1 MKRAKTTS
9 YIVELLLLTTRED
22 ELFLNHCRYLG
33 LKADEC
39 MVKEANRRINK
50 YFRDPEVKAIRKKHR
65 KKGHK
70 LSKDDKAVLDA
81 KRKEYGLSEYAFQD
95 YLKVY
100 GRQLSNYLDAS
111 TVQKIATQVWRG
123 AHSVLFGKG
132 KAVRFKDYDHF
143 LSLEGKSNT
152 TGIRYKDGYLIWG
165 KNLKIPVRVPANDKW
180 LHRAMQDRVK
190 YCRIVARWHHTHWRY
205 HLQLILEGVPPAK
218 PKRKVVDAVAG
229 IDIGPSTVAAASQC
243 GVLLQ
248 ELGAEVN
255 SIEAEIARLDR
266 KMDRQRRAS
275 NPDNY
280 DPSGRIKRLKKGE
293 RRVWHYSNGYYKT
306 RAKRRTLYAKRK
318 ALLKQS
324 HTMLANYMLENLG
337 NYFFVEKMSM
347 AGLSKRSKKNKINK
361 KTGRPRSKRR
371 FGKSIQNHAPSQF
384 IEILAR
390 KAKASGGDLIKVDPT
405 PLKASQYDHTN
416 DTCKKASLNQR
427 TKVLSN
433 GDEVQRDLYSAFLL
447 SCLEALDAICRSK
460 CIANYSKFKR
470 MHDIL
475 IHELRRQ
482 KAAGAEFP
490 QCMGI

>member
-1 MKRAKTTS
+1 MKRTKTGSYVVEVPLKTS
-9 YIVELLLLTTRED
+9 KTD
-22 ELFLNHCRYLG
+22 EQFLNHCRYLG
-33 LKADEC
+33 LLADHC
-39 MVKEANRRINK
+39 MVKEANRRLNK
-50 YFRDPEVKAIRKKHR
+50 YYRDQEVKVIRKKHR

-70 LSKDDKAVLDA
+70 LSKGDKAILDA

-100 GRQLSNYLDAS
+100 GRQLSNYLDAN
-111 TVQKIATQVWRG
+111 TVQKIATQVWHG

-132 KAVRFKDYDHF
+132 KAVRYKDYDHF
-143 LSLEGKSNT
+143 LSLEGKTNA
-152 TGIRYKDGYLIWG
+152 TGIRYKDGCLIWG
-165 KNLKIPVRVPANDKW
+165 KSLKVPVCVPANDKW

-205 HLQLILEGVPPAK
+205 HLQLILEGVPPVK

-229 IDIGPSTVAAASQC
+229 IDIGPSTIASVSGC

-280 DPSGRIKRLKKGE
+280 DPSGRIKRFKKGQ

-306 RAKRRTLYAKRK
+306 RAKRRTLYAKRR

-324 HTMLANYMLENLG
+324 HTMLANYLLENLG
-337 NYFFVEKMSM
+337 NFFFVEKMSM
-347 AGLSKRSKKNKINK
+347 AGLAKRSKKNKTNK
-361 KTGRPRSKRR
+361 KTGRPRSKKR

-390 KAKASGGDLIKVDPT
+390 KAKACGGDVIRVDPT
-405 PLKASQYDHTN
+405 PLKASQYDHTD
-416 DTCKKASLNQR
+416 DTYKKASLSQR

-447 SCLEALDAICRSK
+447 SCLEALGTISRSK
-460 CIANYSKFKR
+460 CRANYSKFKY

-475 IHELRRQ
+475 IQDIRRQ
-482 KAAGAEFP
+482 KAAGKYFP
-490 QCMGI
+490 QCMCI

>member
-1 MKRAKTTS
+1 
-9 YIVELLLLTTRED
+9 
-22 ELFLNHCRYLG
+22 
-33 LKADEC
+33 
-39 MVKEANRRINK
+39 
-50 YFRDPEVKAIRKKHR
+50 
-65 KKGHK
+65 
-70 LSKDDKAVLDA
+70 
-81 KRKEYGLSEYAFQD
+81 
-95 YLKVY
+95 
-100 GRQLSNYLDAS
+100 
-111 TVQKIATQVWRG
+111 
-123 AHSVLFGKG
+123 
-132 KAVRFKDYDHF
+132 
-143 LSLEGKSNT
+143 
-152 TGIRYKDGYLIWG
+152 
-165 KNLKIPVRVPANDKW
+165 
-180 LHRAMQDRVK
+180 
-190 YCRIVARWHHTHWRY
+190 
-205 HLQLILEGVPPAK
+205 
-218 PKRKVVDAVAG
+218 
-229 IDIGPSTVAAASQC
+229 
-243 GVLLQ
+243 
-248 ELGAEVN
+248 
-255 SIEAEIARLDR
+255 
-266 KMDRQRRAS
+266 DRQRRAS

-482 KAAGAEFP
+482 KVAGAEFP